1 MHDIT
6 LTVVGNVISDVSMR
20 FSSAGDPVASFRIAC
35 TPRRFDRTTDRWVD
49 SDTHYFGV
57 SCWRDIAYNVVQS
70 ITKGMPVV
78 VHGRLRSREVERA
91 CGEASHKMHYQD
103 IEARSVGPDLARG
116 VASFNR
122 VKRQA
127 VVESE
132 ERLIADLQGAAL
144 TLAEADG
151 IPEGIDPET
160 GEILEDYARSAAD
173 QMDSVP
179 VGA

>member
-1 MHDIT
+1 
-6 LTVVGNVISDVSMR
+6 
-20 FSSAGDPVASFRIAC
+20 
-35 TPRRFDRTTDRWVD
+35 
-49 SDTHYFGV
+49 
-57 SCWRDIAYNVVQS
+57 
-70 ITKGMPVV
+70 MPVV

-160 GEILEDYARSAAD
+160 GEILEDYARSAAE